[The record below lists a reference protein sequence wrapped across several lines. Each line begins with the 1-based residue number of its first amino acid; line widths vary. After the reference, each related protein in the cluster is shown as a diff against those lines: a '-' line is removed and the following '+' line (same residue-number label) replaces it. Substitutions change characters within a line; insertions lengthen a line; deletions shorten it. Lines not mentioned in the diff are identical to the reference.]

1 MYLVDSHCHLN
12 MLDLTADDG
21 DLNRVLNRARDK
33 GVKHFLNVS
42 VTLEDFPNVLSIA
55 EQFSDVSA
63 SVGLH
68 PNDEGEVDVEKL
80 VAFGSHH
87 KVVAVGETGLD
98 YYRSEGDTTWQR
110 ERFVTHINAAKTLNK
125 PLIIHTRMAREDT
138 LCILREENAS
148 ACGGVMHCFSEDW
161 ETAQAALALG
171 FYISISGI
179 VTFKN
184 ATTTQEVAKRVPLER
199 LLVETDAPYLAPIPY
214 RGKPNEPAYVAE
226 TAAFIAN
233 LRGITVDELAKH
245 TTDNFFRLF
254 KGVKA
259 SHV

>member
-110 ERFVTHINAAKTLNK
+110 ERFVTDRK
-125 PLIIHTRMAREDT
+125 
-138 LCILREENAS
+138 S
-148 ACGGVMHCFSEDW
+148 V
-161 ETAQAALALG
+161 
-171 FYISISGI
+171 
-179 VTFKN
+179 V
-184 ATTTQEVAKRVPLER
+184 
-199 LLVETDAPYLAPIPY
+199 
-214 RGKPNEPAYVAE
+214 
-226 TAAFIAN
+226 
-233 LRGITVDELAKH
+233 
-245 TTDNFFRLF
+245 
-254 KGVKA
+254 
-259 SHV
+259 

>member
-1 MYLVDSHCHLN
+1 
-12 MLDLTADDG
+12 
-21 DLNRVLNRARDK
+21 
-33 GVKHFLNVS
+33 
-42 VTLEDFPNVLSIA
+42 
-55 EQFSDVSA
+55 
-63 SVGLH
+63 
-68 PNDEGEVDVEKL
+68 
-80 VAFGSHH
+80 
-87 KVVAVGETGLD
+87 
-98 YYRSEGDTTWQR
+98 
-110 ERFVTHINAAKTLNK
+110 
-125 PLIIHTRMAREDT
+125 MAREDT